1 MDDTLFKS
9 IMEDYHFK
17 GVAQREALST
27 AKVIWEKYHY
37 IICPHTAVG
46 VAEATKADPSF
57 SLTPSVCLAT
67 ATAAKFPDF
76 VHLIGDNVPIPSH
89 PCVDNLEGMTEYY
102 IEMNQGENWED
113 ILRETIV
120 ELYSQF

>member
-46 VAEATKADPSF
+46 VAGATKADPSF